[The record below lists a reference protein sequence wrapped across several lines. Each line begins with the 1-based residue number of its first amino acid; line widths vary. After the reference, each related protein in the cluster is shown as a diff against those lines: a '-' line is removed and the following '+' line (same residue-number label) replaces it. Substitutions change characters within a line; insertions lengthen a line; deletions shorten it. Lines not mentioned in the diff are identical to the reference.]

1 MYIMNDSIN
10 PAPFHQVEVLSSS
23 ISANLMLTIITYCN
37 TLLTEIATIDLP
49 YRHGA
54 KMNLTF
60 DAIEELTAILAAAE
74 AGLNGHETRF
84 SISASNLAAILKIL
98 ILREDRDIRS
108 IRECIELI
116 RHCK

>member
-1 MYIMNDSIN
+1 MSSSIN
-10 PAPFHQVEVLSSS
+10 PAPFHKVEVLSTT
-23 ISANLMLTIITYCN
+23 ISESLMVMIITYCN
-37 TLLTEIATIDLP
+37 TLLTEIATTELP

-60 DAIEELTAILAAAE
+60 DAIEELTAILMAAE
-74 AGLNGHETRF
+74 EGLKGHQTRF

-98 ILREDRDIRS
+98 ILRKDRDIRS

-116 RHCK
+116 SQCK

>member
-1 MYIMNDSIN
+1 MSSSIN
-10 PAPFHQVEVLSSS
+10 PAPFHQVEVLSTS
-23 ISANLMLTIITYCN
+23 ISANLMVTIITYCN
-37 TLLTEIATIDLP
+37 TLLTEIATTELP

-60 DAIEELTAILAAAE
+60 EAIDELTAILIAAE
-74 AGLNGHETRF
+74 EGLCGHETRF